1 MTTTVEE
8 KLGRVA
14 SWIRE
19 AVSDPSAPQSKEDP
33 GGPGP
38 RTVAVERE
46 AGLVTV
52 RFEGYGKSHYG
63 TVLRK
68 IAGLGVKTVSVSRDG
83 DILSIKRV

>member
-8 KLGRVA
+8 KLDRLA

-19 AVSDPSAPQSKEDP
+19 AVSDPSAPQARED
-33 GGPGP
+33 GGGRGP
-38 RTVAVERE
+38 RTMSVERE
-46 AGLVTV
+46 SGLVTV
-52 RFEGYGKSHYG
+52 RFEGYGTSHYG

-83 DILSIKRV
+83 DVLSIRRV